1 VRVLTYEKDRK
12 VAVGVRLPDGI
23 APSGYG
29 DMLELIEAGPDGLAR
44 ARAEAERAGAE
55 GRLVQPDRILAPIPR
70 PRVMLY
76 MGVNFKSHG
85 DERSADMPPP
95 PSVPLFF
102 SKLPSAVIG
111 SGEAIVLPTPETQAD
126 YEVELA
132 CVIGKTAKK
141 IKANDAYGYVFG
153 WTVTHDVS
161 ARDVQMTENQ
171 LTLGKG
177 PDTFAP
183 LGPEIVTSD
192 EIRDPAGLHLA
203 TFLNG
208 ERMQW
213 ASTDDLIWTFDQLI
227 EWATA
232 YITLAPGDILTSG
245 TPGGVGY
252 FRDPQRWLA
261 PGDEVTVE
269 VEGIG
274 TLTNPVVA
282 GW

>member
-1 VRVLTYEKDRK
+1 VRVLTYEKDGK
-12 VAVGVRLPDGI
+12 AAVGVRLPGGI
-23 APSGYG
+23 APSGYD
-29 DMLELIEAGPDGLAR
+29 DMVELIEDGAAGLER
-44 ARAEAERAGAE
+44 ARATAERAAGE
-55 GRLVQPDRILAPIPR
+55 GTLVEPDRILAPIPR

-76 MGVNFKSHG
+76 MGINFKSHG
-85 DERSADMPPP
+85 DELSADMPPP

-102 SKLPSAVIG
+102 SKLASAVIG
-111 SGEAIVLPTPETQAD
+111 PGEPIVIPTPETQAD

-132 CVIGKTAKK
+132 CVIGRTARKV
-141 IKANDAYGYVFG
+141 KAADAYGHVFG

-161 ARDVQMTENQ
+161 ARDVQFTENQ

-183 LGPEIVTSD
+183 LGPEIVTAD
-192 EIRDPAGLHLA
+192 EIREPAGLHLA

-213 ASTDDLIWTFDQLI
+213 ASTDDLIWTFDRLI
-227 EWATA
+227 EYATA
-232 YITLAPGDILTSG
+232 YVTLEPGAIVTSG
-245 TPGGVGY
+245 TPGGIGY
-252 FRDPQRWLA
+252 FRDPQRWLT

-274 TLTNPVVA
+274 RLTNPVVA

>member
-1 VRVLTYEKDRK
+1 MRVLTYEKEGK
-12 VAVGVRLPDGI
+12 VAVGIRVPDGI
-23 APSGYG
+23 APSGYD
-29 DMLELIEAGPDGLAR
+29 DMVRLIEDGATGSSARTPQRR
-44 ARAEAERAGAE
+44 ARPARDGSSSPIGSSLRSRA
-55 GRLVQPDRILAPIPR
+55 PD
-70 PRVMLY
+70 VMLY
-76 MGVNFKSHG
+76 MGINFKSHG
-85 DERSADMPPP
+85 DELSADMPPP
-95 PSVPLFF
+95 PSIPLFF

-111 SGEAIVLPTPETQAD
+111 PGEPIVIPTPETQAD

-132 CVIGKTAKK
+132 CVIGRTAKK
-141 IKANDAYGYVFG
+141 VQAADAYDYVFG
-153 WTVTHDVS
+153 WTVAHDVS

-183 LGPEIVTSD
+183 LGPEIVTAD
-192 EIRDPAGLHLA
+192 EIREPAGLQLA

-213 ASTDDLIWTFDQLI
+213 ASTSDLIWTFDQLI
-227 EWATA
+227 EYASA
-232 YITLAPGDILTSG
+232 YVTLEPGDIVTSG
-245 TPGGVGY
+245 TPGGIGY
-252 FRDPQRWLA
+252 FRDPQRWLT

-274 TLTNPVVA
+274 RLTNPVVA

>member
-1 VRVLTYEKDRK
+1 
-12 VAVGVRLPDGI
+12 
-23 APSGYG
+23 
-29 DMLELIEAGPDGLAR
+29 
-44 ARAEAERAGAE
+44 
-55 GRLVQPDRILAPIPR
+55 
-70 PRVMLY
+70 MLY
-76 MGVNFKSHG
+76 MGINFKSHG
-85 DERSADMPPP
+85 DELSTDMPPP

-111 SGEAIVLPTPETQAD
+111 PGEPIVIPTPETQAD

-141 IKANDAYGYVFG
+141 VKAADAYDYIFG

-161 ARDVQMTENQ
+161 ARDVQFTENQ

-183 LGPEIVTSD
+183 LGPEIVTAD
-192 EIRDPAGLHLA
+192 EIRDPAGLHLG
-203 TFLNG
+203 TSING

-213 ASTDDLIWTFDQLI
+213 ASTEDLIWTFDQLI

-232 YITLAPGDILTSG
+232 YVTLGPGDIVTSG
-245 TPGGVGY
+245 TPGGIGY
-252 FRDPQRWLA
+252 FRDPQRWLT

-274 TLTNPVVA
+274 RLTNPVVA

>member
-1 VRVLTYEKDRK
+1 VRVLTYEKEGN
-12 VAVGVRLPDGI
+12 VAVGIRVPDGI
-23 APSGYG
+23 APSGYD
-29 DMLELIEAGPDGLAR
+29 DMVTLIEDGPSGLER
-44 ARAEAERAGAE
+44 ARAEAERAAAE
-55 GRLVQPDRILAPIPR
+55 GRLVEPDRILAPIPR

-76 MGVNFKSHG
+76 MGINFKSHG
-85 DERSADMPPP
+85 DELTVDMPPP
-95 PSVPLFF
+95 PSIPLFF

-111 SGEAIVLPTPETQAD
+111 PGEPIVVPTAETQAD

-132 CVIGKTAKK
+132 CVIGRTAKK
-141 IKANDAYGYVFG
+141 VNAADAYDHVFG
-153 WTVTHDVS
+153 WTVAHDVS

-183 LGPEIVTSD
+183 LGPEIVTVD
-192 EIRDPAGLHLA
+192 EIPDASALRLA

-208 ERMQW
+208 EQMQS
-213 ASTDDLIWTFDQLI
+213 ASTSDLIWTFDQLI
-227 EWATA
+227 EYASA
-232 YITLAPGDILTSG
+232 YVTLEPGDIVTSG
-245 TPGGVGY
+245 TPGGIGY
-252 FRDPQRWLA
+252 FRDPQRWLT

-274 TLTNPVVA
+274 RLTNPVVA

>member
-12 VAVGVRLPDGI
+12 VAVGIRVSDGI
-23 APSGYG
+23 APSGYD
-29 DMLELIEAGPDGLAR
+29 DMVTLIEDGPSGLER
-44 ARAEAERAGAE
+44 AQAEAERAAAE
-55 GRLVQPDRILAPIPR
+55 GRLVEPDQILAPIPR

-76 MGVNFKSHG
+76 MGINFKSHG
-85 DERSADMPPP
+85 DELSADMPPP
-95 PSVPLFF
+95 PSIPLFF

-111 SGEAIVLPTPETQAD
+111 PGEPIVVPTAETQAD

-132 CVIGKTAKK
+132 CVIGRTAKRVN
-141 IKANDAYGYVFG
+141 AADAYDHVFG
-153 WTVTHDVS
+153 WTVAHDVS

-183 LGPEIVTSD
+183 LGPEIVTVD
-192 EIRDPAGLHLA
+192 EIPDPSALRLA

-208 ERMQW
+208 EQMQS
-213 ASTDDLIWTFDQLI
+213 ASTSDLIWTFDQLI
-227 EWATA
+227 EYASA
-232 YITLAPGDILTSG
+232 YVTLEPGDIVTSG
-245 TPGGVGY
+245 TPGGIGY
-252 FRDPQRWLA
+252 FRDPQRWLT

-274 TLTNPVVA
+274 RLTNPVVA